1 MTRFATFTP
10 IWSGDWRRRREH
22 RVRLLPPARSDL
34 IRVSNFLADV
44 PPGAALRAA
53 DVLDE
58 ALRTLRTFPER
69 APKNRIGG
77 RDMIVRFGQAG
88 YVIRY
93 RVVGA
98 DVIVTHLPHFG
109 RSFRLIY
116 SGVQPSNGRT

>member
-1 MTRFATFTP
+1 MNY
-10 IWSGDWRRRREH
+10 

-44 PPGAALRAA
+44 SPGAALRAA
-53 DVLDE
+53 DVLDG
-58 ALRTLRTFPER
+58 ALRTLGTFPER

-93 RVVGA
+93 RVEGA
-98 DVIVTHLPHFG
+98 NVVVTRIFHTLED
-109 RSFRLIY
+109 RSA
-116 SGVQPSNGRT
+116 